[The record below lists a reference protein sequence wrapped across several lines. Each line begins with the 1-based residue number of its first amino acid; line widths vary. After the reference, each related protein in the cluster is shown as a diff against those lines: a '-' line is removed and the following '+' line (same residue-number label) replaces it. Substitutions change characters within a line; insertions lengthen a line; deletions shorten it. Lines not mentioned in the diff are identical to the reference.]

1 MSYQR
6 ERQTELA
13 VIGSGIAGLSAA
25 FFAVQ
30 QGIETV
36 LLGGAG
42 SSDFASGALDLL
54 STFPGEVITQWDDP
68 WQALGVLPEFYPN
81 HPYTHLQPE
90 EIDLALNQVLQALER
105 KGLGY
110 QGLERNVQLIT
121 SLGTCKQTYR
131 VPESMWPGV
140 KAFQDKSPCL
150 LVDFHGLKDFSGPW
164 LRSTLA
170 REWPAI
176 RTERIDF
183 PETRGHSELFAVRLA
198 QSLESE
204 RVRQKLAAAV
214 APLIRDEQFLAFP
227 ALLGLYSSRAIRAE
241 LEERLGV
248 PIFEIPTMPPSVPG
262 LRFLETMSDI
272 LNGYSCFRRESGKRV
287 SHIQREATGQI
298 VLTLGD
304 GEFSSRVLSRQ
315 VMLATGRFLGGGLQA
330 DPEQIREVVFDLPVV
345 QPSLDQGWHQ
355 EDFFDPRGHQANRAG
370 LEVDSVFR
378 PVDTQGN
385 VVYENLYAV
394 GSILAHSDWM
404 RMKCGAGVAIASAF
418 KAVQSISTAYNQEDR
433 FSL

>member
-1 MSYQR
+1 MTTL
-6 ERQTELA
+6 QTDLTI
-13 VIGSGIAGLSAA
+13 IGSGIAGLSAA
-25 FFAVQ
+25 LFAVQ
-30 QGIETV
+30 EGLDIL
-36 LLGGAG
+36 LLGDAGA
-42 SSDFASGALDLL
+42 SSFASGLLDVLAA
-54 STFPGEVITQWDDP
+54 FPGEKINHCSDP
-68 WQALGVLPEFYPN
+68 WQGMAVLPEHFPK
-81 HPYTHLQPE
+81 HPYNRLQSD
-90 EIDLALNQVLQALER
+90 EIYQAVGQVTRALATAD
-105 KGLGY
+105 LGY
-110 QGLERNVQLIT
+110 KGSEKENVQVIT
-121 SLGTCKQTYR
+121 GLGTCKQTYR

-176 RTERIDF
+176 RTARIDF

-227 ALLGLYSSRAIRAE
+227 ALLGLYSSGAIRAE

-248 PIFEIPTMPPSVPG
+248 SIFEIPTMPPSVPG
-262 LRFLETMSDI
+262 LRFLETMGGI
-272 LNGYSCFRRESGKRV
+272 LNRYSCFRRESGKRV
-287 SHIQREATGQI
+287 SHIQRDETGQI
-298 VLTLGD
+298 VLILGE

-315 VMLATGRFLGGGLQA
+315 VLLATGRFLGGGLQA

-345 QPSLDQGWHQ
+345 QPSPDQGWHQ
-355 EDFFDPRGHQANRAG
+355 EDFFDPGGHQANWAG
-370 LEVDSVFR
+370 LEVDSVFC
-378 PVDTQGN
+378 PVDTKGN

-418 KAVQSISTAYNQEDR
+418 KAVQSICTASNQEDR